1 MTQNVPDGSTTG
13 PHFQTF
19 LLWKG
24 TQVTLPHLPHRSP
37 NALKHTA
44 TPLTLL
50 IKKHSKL
57 LGFLFNVAK
66 GIATKMIDDMI
77 ALQTDLTLRNKL
89 TSSLDF
95 WSSDNTDNRDNTE
108 AGTEIERNTTSD

>member
-1 MTQNVPDGSTTG
+1 MNSKYKEIQYACQPPDMTQNVPDGSTTG

-37 NALKHTA
+37 DALKHTA

-50 IKKHSKL
+50 IKKHSTL
-57 LGFLFNVAK
+57 LGYWYFL
-66 GIATKMIDDMI
+66 GIFAACLLIMHYQKAFGPIQKYPQRTYHARLEIF
-77 ALQTDLTLRNKL
+77 LT
-89 TSSLDF
+89 
-95 WSSDNTDNRDNTE
+95 
-108 AGTEIERNTTSD
+108 